1 MFEIYIWTIAF
12 ISLYVSIFWII
23 VSSLSKNKQKPQP
36 LKIYPKI
43 SIGVPVW
50 NEEKTVIRSIKSL
63 LELEYPKDKLEIIA
77 VNDGST
83 DKTKTI
89 VEEYIRKNK
98 LKNVILISQENRGK
112 AGALNTALRHAG
124 GEYFGVFDA
133 DSIASKEALKLMLP
147 YFQTEENVAAVI
159 SPIKVY
165 DPKNVVEKIQRIE
178 YIFTSFVRKL
188 MSDVGTLHITH
199 GVLSIFR
206 KDIIEKI
213 GGFDEK
219 INRNLTEDLEI
230 ALRLKKNHYQI
241 VLSEENVN
249 YTRVP
254 DKAKILWFQ
263 RVRWFRGFMV
273 NNISYKDMILNK
285 RYGLL
290 GRFQMPLEILTLG
303 IVFTSLGFLTY
314 QLVKRLYFLIIKLSI
329 LKWEIFD
336 YIKIPTLKQF
346 ILDLNIKILFPVVV
360 SLIAGLYLYTM
371 AHRYTKEKWSFHLV
385 SFIYLFLYPIF
396 RSIQWVHALLLELF
410 QAGRKWR

>member
-1 MFEIYIWTIAF
+1 MFEIYIWAIAF
-12 ISLYVSIFWII
+12 ISIYVSIFWII
-23 VSSLSKNKQKPQP
+23 VSSLSKVKQKPQP
-36 LKIYPKI
+36 LKNYQKV
-43 SIGVPVW
+43 SICIPAW

-63 LELEYPKDKLEIIA
+63 LELDYPRDKLEII
-77 VNDGST
+77 VINDGST

-89 VEEYIRKNK
+89 VDDYIRKNK
-98 LKNVILISQENRGK
+98 LKNVLLINQENRGK
-112 AGALNTALRHAG
+112 AGALNTALKYAK

-165 DPKNVVEKIQRIE
+165 DPKNVIEKIQRIE

-199 GVLSIFR
+199 GVLSIFK
-206 KDIIEKI
+206 KDIIEKV

-230 ALRLKKNHYQI
+230 ALRLKRNHYQI
-241 VLSEENVN
+241 VLCEENVN

-254 DKAKILWFQ
+254 DKAKVLWFQ
-263 RVRWFRGFMV
+263 RVRWFRGFMI
-273 NNISYKDMILNK
+273 NNLGYKDMILNK

-290 GRFQMPLEILTLG
+290 GRFQMPLEILTLV
-303 IVFTSLGFLTY
+303 IVFSSLGFLAY
-314 QLVKRLYFLIIKLSI
+314 QLIKRLYSFAIKISI
-329 LKWEIFD
+329 LKWEIFN
-336 YIKIPTLKQF
+336 INIPTLKQF
-346 ILDLNIKILFPVVV
+346 ILDLNIKLLFPIIA

-385 SFIYLFLYPIF
+385 SFIYLFLYPFF

-410 QAGRKWR
+410 KAGRKWR